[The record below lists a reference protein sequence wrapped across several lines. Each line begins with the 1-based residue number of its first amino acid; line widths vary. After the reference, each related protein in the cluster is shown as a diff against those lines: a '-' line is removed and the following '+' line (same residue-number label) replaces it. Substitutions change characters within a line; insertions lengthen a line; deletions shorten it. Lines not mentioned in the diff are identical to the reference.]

1 MDGYHRVFV
10 EHRKRLYRIAWLSCG
25 DEQVAGDAVAEA
37 FAAVFARWADG
48 EISDVGA
55 YLTSAVIN
63 TLRQATR
70 RAMVRERYATI
81 AGRLDGMDVGDES
94 VVDRVR
100 LRAVLRELTEEH
112 REVIVLRYYAD
123 LSEAAIADA
132 LGVPVGT
139 VKSRTSSALAQLR
152 ATLGGDDD

>member
-1 MDGYHRVFV
+1 VVHG
-10 EHRKRLYRIAWLSCG
+10 L
-25 DEQVAGDAVAEA
+25 
-37 FAAVFARWADG
+37 RWDG

-100 LRAVLRELTEEH
+100 LRAVFRELTEEH

-132 LGVPVGT
+132 LGVPGRHGQVPH
-139 VKSRTSSALAQLR
+139 VPR
-152 ATLGGDDD
+152 ARAASGHARGR